1 MEAQRRRRVD
11 VMLEPAY
18 LDGLDG
24 ESIDQ
29 LRQLERE
36 VSDRRQALHEVIDRI
51 QIELAARHKLER
63 T

>member
-24 ESIDQ
+24 KSIDQ